1 MDLAVNTLTVLGQL
15 LVTGAFLSRLGV
27 GLTAAIMPAT
37 AMAGLAALAAAPS
50 VGVIA
55 AVMIVERAVGFA
67 FANPALRTL
76 YTVVPAED
84 KYKAQN
90 FIDTVVFRAGDA
102 ASGWLF
108 GPVAKAVGIGL
119 SAVVVLTLP
128 LAAIWLALSIALGRR
143 QKELDAAERLS
154 AVGEGQRVE
163 RA

>member
-1 MDLAVNTLTVLGQL
+1 L
-15 LVTGAFLSRLGV
+15 LSRLGI
-27 GLTAAIMPAT
+27 GLTAAILPAT
-37 AMAGLAALAAAPS
+37 AFLGLSALALAPT
-50 VGVIA
+50 VAVIA

-108 GPVAKAVGIGL
+108 GPLAKAAGIGAGTVAL
-119 SAVVVLTLP
+119 LALP
-128 LAAIWLALSIALGRR
+128 LAAIWLVLGLALGR
-143 QKELDAAERLS
+143 Q
-154 AVGEGQRVE
+154 QRE
-163 RA
+163 MQEQA